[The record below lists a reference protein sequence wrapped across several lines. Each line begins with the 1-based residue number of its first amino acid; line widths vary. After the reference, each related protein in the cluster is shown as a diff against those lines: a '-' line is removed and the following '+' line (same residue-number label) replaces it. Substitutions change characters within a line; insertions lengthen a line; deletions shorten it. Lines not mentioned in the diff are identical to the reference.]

1 MITTFHFQNMK
12 GLALTSKMKT
22 EYRIVSTVLA
32 SLHFAFYGFWI
43 IAIIINPETWFFGEK
58 FAGYE
63 AITIHLT
70 IESLGMLIG
79 FLVYRNNNISY
90 FAGIVLFV
98 IAVSSILV
106 NHFSCWE
113 FDLYCN

>member
-1 MITTFHFQNMK
+1 MK

-22 EYRIVSTVLA
+22 KYRIISTVLA

-43 IAIIINPETWFFGEK
+43 IAIITNPETWFFGEK
-58 FAGYE
+58 FAGYA

-70 IESLGMLIG
+70 IGILGVLIG
-79 FLVYRNNNISY
+79 FLVYRNNKISY
-90 FAGIVLFV
+90 FVGIVLFG
-98 IAVSSILV
+98 IAIYSILV